1 MRSIARALVLLVIAA
16 GVLHAQEP
24 APAEQPAPAP
34 AAEPAPPA
42 EPAPAP
48 AEPAPAPQP
57 EAPPAPVAES
67 TAQKTFERVF
77 GAAATFDSV
86 FSAQV
91 LKDTPGKRHYVDANV
106 DGKPEEVWFVD
117 ISPRHPEAIRP
128 VLVRVLDE
136 DGDLAEGQE
145 PDQDNDCYL
154 ADWKGDGT
162 VDAVLDFTDSDGDQ
176 DVGELTIYR
185 AGGELAGGDVNVMT
199 AWMSR
204 DIGDDNQLW
213 YDVGYG
219 YEQLACQWRSH
230 FGGNEVHYAFVLAPD
245 AQAWKSVYENPFVFV
260 TLDGDVM
267 SEESL
272 RYEIDGA
279 VVRSLRHSFDADND
293 ATIDDQHDYDVSITA
308 RAAKD
313 GAAIPDG
320 STEPWQLRGV
330 PVTPILTFASAQALP
345 AQTNWDSL
353 LLTWD
358 ENDDNVEGVE
368 YKDRHERWEGVVAP
382 PVEGFD
388 AVPGIHSGTLN
399 KRFELLA
406 GSGKPAALYFHPA
419 DHRIHLQGAKKAW
432 MDVDANNDHVADM
445 KYAMKDS
452 DGDGALDTWSID
464 ADADGKE
471 DDSWKA
477 AATVRPVAPTWQEI
491 NAAQSAELAAL
502 PTALFGLCQRLEQ
515 AIAAKGADPFAG
527 SVVAGF
533 VKNGLR
539 ADNVD
544 PTISSKLL
552 RSNESLRFYLDILK
566 DVYIAQLK
574 KLHDN
579 AAFWQGLGEARGQG
593 DYAKM
598 QTLIETEFALTQ
610 PAAIYAE
617 WVVARNAE
625 INTVPRISSAVD
637 WIPDSIGWES
647 ELAAYRAYWGQIDFF
662 GKSVRRLTLAD
673 AATTPDLS
681 IESEWGLDAL
691 TVRDTS
697 GLGGVTLY
705 VNGEAFAVRSPG
717 GNGVVKFEK
726 SLVEQDN
733 NHAVVEMKG
742 SNVGPIGN
750 VYTVRL
756 RFSIEAGHRE
766 SAIEVLVEGAESS
779 DVLELGIG
787 ITKFNNQEYVLDPQA
802 GIMANWGTQSPAV
815 GRIGLGVV
823 FPADRY
829 LREGDVPGENHAVI
843 KIERNVPVTFY
854 IQGQWQRGLQ
864 YPTAPVME
872 NWIKDLRML
881 AGAKAQPK

>member
-1 MRSIARALVLLVIAA
+1 MRSIARALILITIAA
-16 GVLHAQEP
+16 AGLHAQEQAP
-24 APAEQPAPAP
+24 TPAEQPVPAP
-34 AAEPAPPA
+34 AAEPAPPTK
-42 EPAPAP
+42 PAP
-48 AEPAPAPQP
+48 AEPAPAP
-57 EAPPAPVAES
+57 PAPAADP

-117 ISPRHPEAIRP
+117 TSPRHPESIRP

-136 DGDLAEGQE
+136 DNDLADGQE

-162 VDAVLDFTDSDGDQ
+162 VDAVLDFTDRDGDQ
-176 DVGELTIYR
+176 DVGEMTIYR
-185 AGGELAGGDVNVMT
+185 AGGDLAGGDANVMT

-219 YEQLACQWRSH
+219 YDQLACQWRSH
-230 FGGNEVHYAFVLAPD
+230 FGGNEIHYAFILAPD
-245 AQAWKSVYENPFVFV
+245 AQAWKPVYEDPYVFA

-267 SEESL
+267 SEQSL

-279 VVRSLRHSFDADND
+279 VIRSLRLSIDADND

-308 RAAKD
+308 RAGKEGIAL
-313 GAAIPDG
+313 PEG
-320 STEPWQLRGV
+320 STEPWELRGL
-330 PVTPILTFASAQALP
+330 PVNPILTFTSAQALP

-382 PVEGFD
+382 AAEGFD
-388 AVPGIHSGTLN
+388 AVPGIHCGTLN

-406 GSGKPAALYFHPA
+406 GAGKPAALYFHPA
-419 DHRIHLQGAKKAW
+419 DHRIHLQGAKKAS
-432 MDVDANNDHVADM
+432 MEVDANYDHVADM
-445 KYAMKDS
+445 KYAMSDS
-452 DGDGALDTWSID
+452 DGDGVLDTWSID
-464 ADADGKE
+464 TDADGKE
-471 DDSWKA
+471 DDTWKS
-477 AATVRPVAPTWQEI
+477 ATAVRPIALAWQEV

-515 AIAAKGADPFAG
+515 AITAKSADPATAG
-527 SVVAGF
+527 PIATF

-539 ADNVD
+539 ADGVD
-544 PTISSKLL
+544 LAISAKLL
-552 RSNESLRFYLDILK
+552 RSNESVRFYLDILK
-566 DVYIAQLK
+566 DAYIVQLK

-579 AAFWQGLGEARGQG
+579 AAFWQGFAEARGQG
-593 DYAKM
+593 DYAKL
-598 QTLIETEFALTQ
+598 QSLIETEFALTQ
-610 PAAIYAE
+610 PAAVYAE
-617 WVVARNAE
+617 WISARSAE
-625 INTVPRISSAVD
+625 ANTAPHISSAVD

-673 AATTPDLS
+673 AATAPDLS
-681 IESEWGLDAL
+681 VESEWGLDAL

-766 SAIEVLVEGAESS
+766 SAVEVLVEGAESS

-823 FPADRY
+823 FPAERY
-829 LREGDVPGENHAVI
+829 VREGDVPGENHAVI

-881 AGAKAQPK
+881 ASAKAQPK